1 MFIVGTKVTKH
12 HGYSII
18 ICLCLIVII
27 FHVFQM
33 GTNITC
39 ISILIWSS
47 TNNLVS
53 AYMTTHLEI
62 LRKYLS
68 EDHDTKIPYSLYD
81 LYTSIT
87 RTRI

>member
-1 MFIVGTKVTKH
+1 MFIMGTKVTKH

-18 ICLCLIVII
+18 CLCLIAII

-47 TNNLVS
+47 TNILVS

-62 LRKYLS
+62 LRKY
-68 EDHDTKIPYSLYD
+68 HDTKIPYSLYD

-87 RTRI
+87 RTHI

>member
-1 MFIVGTKVTKH
+1 
-12 HGYSII
+12 
-18 ICLCLIVII
+18 
-27 FHVFQM
+27 M

-39 ISILIWSS
+39 ISIPIWSS

-68 EDHDTKIPYSLYD
+68 EDHDTKIQYSLYD
-81 LYTSIT
+81 LYRSIT
-87 RTRI
+87 HTHI